1 MNLEEPS
8 VEDTH
13 VETPPPAVE
22 VEAPKEPSR
31 LVLFLMKALRWAAG
45 IGLLFAFGVVLTWI
59 VRVGPLARE
68 LRDVRSDLTAAN
80 ARIEELEERLS
91 GMEALEQSYAS
102 LEVDFKDAETYA
114 STFTEDGIINWA
126 RGEIKGRKAIYEFIA
141 SGTYNPTRNA
151 EEGKW
156 PAASRHFI
164 TNQVIIVEGNTAK
177 AFTYWFQATN
187 NTADR
192 RTMVLGLFGHYE
204 DELVKINGQWYFKKR
219 TIYFPCNWS
228 PSKSRMP
235 DQSLGIIEFP
245 KSPFFFNLFFE
256 RN

>member
-13 VETPPPAVE
+13 VEAPPPAVE

-80 ARIEELEERLS
+80 AQIEELEERLS

-102 LEVDFKDAETYA
+102 LEADFKDAELHL
-114 STFTEDGIINWA
+114 SLLEILSDVDEA
-126 RGEIKGRKAIYEFIA
+126 RLALA
-141 SGTYNPTRNA
+141 MDNATAARNA
-151 EEGKW
+151 LSDTDERLSMLQK
-156 PAASRHFI
+156 
-164 TNQVIIVEGNTAK
+164 
-177 AFTYWFQATN
+177 
-187 NTADR
+187 D
-192 RTMVLGLFGHYE
+192 LE
-204 DELVKINGQWYFKKR
+204 DEYANTVAGARFRLQQAISEIDTNMFAAMGDLQILAIDLMNLESEYF
-219 TIYFPCNWS
+219 I
-228 PSKSRMP
+228 
-235 DQSLGIIEFP
+235 D
-245 KSPFFFNLFFE
+245 
-256 RN
+256 